1 MFKGGAGKG
10 SAGAGVVPDRAC
22 SLASMAHPVARHAGL
37 SKFKEFAARS
47 RRARV
52 QAQAGAEA
60 WTDLVSRGLSG
71 LQIYAVERA
80 NALQNNESERTRE
93 LRTVKQFKEKKIPRE
108 GKCSTQ
114 ANCPCR
120 PA

>member
-1 MFKGGAGKG
+1 MCQCGAGEG
-10 SAGAGVVPDRAC
+10 GAGAGVGPERAG
-22 SLASMAHPVARHAGL
+22 SLASMALPVARHAGL

-60 WTDLVSRGLSG
+60 WADLVSRGLSG
-71 LQIYAVERA
+71 LQTFAVERA
-80 NALQNNESERTRE
+80 NALRNNESERTRE
-93 LRTVKQFKEKKIPRE
+93 LRTVKHFKEEEIPRE
-108 GKCSTQ
+108 RKCSTQ
-114 ANCPCR
+114 AFSPCR